1 LKFYLDSS
9 FIIELVH
16 GQPIATAIISQLDG
30 DLFTSKL
37 GRAETIR
44 TVMKR
49 DIAWLDDALSI
60 LKNISLIDLDDE
72 IFNLVESYGSEISLK
87 TSDAIHVATAQILL
101 GEDYWLVTLDSQMA
115 ANAKKLGIQIVT
127 AHK

>member
-37 GRAETIR
+37 GHVETIR
-44 TVMKR
+44 TIMKR
-49 DIAWLDDALSI
+49 DISWLDDALSA
-60 LKNISLIDLDDE
+60 LKSISLIALDDQVLK
-72 IFNLVESYGSEISLK
+72 LVESYGSEITLK
-87 TSDAIHVATAQILL
+87 TSDAIHMASAQMLL
-101 GEDYWLVTLDSQMA
+101 GENDWLVTLDRQMA
-115 ANAKKLGIQIVT
+115 ANAKKLGLQVIT
-127 AHK
+127 S

>member
-37 GRAETIR
+37 GRVETIR
-44 TVMKR
+44 TIMKR
-49 DIAWLDDALSI
+49 DISWLDDALST
-60 LKNISLIDLDDE
+60 LKSVSLIALDDE
-72 IFNLVESYGSEISLK
+72 VLKLVESYGSEITLK
-87 TSDAIHVATAQILL
+87 TSDAIHVASAQILL
-101 GEDYWLVTLDSQMA
+101 GKDDWLVTLDRQMA
-115 ANAKKLGIQIVT
+115 ANAKKLGLQVISS
-127 AHK
+127 

>member
-37 GRAETIR
+37 GRVETIR
-44 TVMKR
+44 TVIKR
-49 DIAWLDDALSI
+49 EAAWLDDAFSV

-72 IFNLVESYGSEISLK
+72 IFDLVESYGSEITLK
-87 TSDAIHVATAQILL
+87 TSDAIHVASAQLLL
-101 GEDYWLVTLDSQMA
+101 GEDDWLVTLDRQMA
-115 ANAKKLGIQIVT
+115 ANAKKLGLQVISS
-127 AHK
+127 

>member
-37 GRAETIR
+37 GRVETIR
-44 TVMKR
+44 TIMKR
-49 DIAWLDDALSI
+49 DVAWLDDALSI
-60 LKNISLIDLDDE
+60 LKNISLIDLDNE
-72 IFNLVESYGSEISLK
+72 IFDLVESYGSEITLK
-87 TSDAIHVATAQILL
+87 TSDAIHVASAQILL
-101 GEDYWLVTLDSQMA
+101 GEDDWLVTLDRQMA
-115 ANAKKLGIQIVT
+115 ANAKKLGLQVISS
-127 AHK
+127 

>member
-1 LKFYLDSS
+1 MKFYLDSS

-37 GRAETIR
+37 GRVETIR
-44 TVMKR
+44 TIMKR
-49 DIAWLDDALSI
+49 EIAWLDDAFSI
-60 LKNISLIDLDDE
+60 LKNISLIELDNE
-72 IFNLVESYGSEISLK
+72 IFDLVESYGSEITLK

-101 GEDYWLVTLDSQMA
+101 GEDDWLVTLDHQMI
-115 ANAKKLGIQIVT
+115 ANARKLGLQVISS
-127 AHK
+127 

>member
-1 LKFYLDSS
+1 MKFYLDSS

-37 GRAETIR
+37 GRVETIR
-44 TVMKR
+44 TVIKR
-49 DIAWLDDALSI
+49 EVAWLDDAFSI

-72 IFNLVESYGSEISLK
+72 IFDLVESYGSEITLK
-87 TSDAIHVATAQILL
+87 TSDAIHVASAQLLL
-101 GEDYWLVTLDSQMA
+101 GEDDWLVTLDRQMA
-115 ANAKKLGIQIVT
+115 ANAKKLGLQVISS
-127 AHK
+127 

>member
-37 GRAETIR
+37 GRVETIR
-44 TVMKR
+44 TIMKR
-49 DIAWLDDALSI
+49 DLSWLDDALST
-60 LKNISLIDLDDE
+60 LKSISLMALDDE
-72 IFNLVESYGSEISLK
+72 VLKLVESYGSEITLK
-87 TSDAIHVATAQILL
+87 TSDAIHVASAQILL
-101 GEDYWLVTLDSQMA
+101 GEDDWLVTLDGQMA
-115 ANAKKLGIQIVT
+115 ANAKKLGLQVIT
-127 AHK
+127 S

>member
-1 LKFYLDSS
+1 MKFYLDSS

-37 GRAETIR
+37 GRVETIR
-44 TVMKR
+44 TVIKR
-49 DIAWLDDALSI
+49 EAAWLDDAFSV

-72 IFNLVESYGSEISLK
+72 IFDLVESYGSEITLK
-87 TSDAIHVATAQILL
+87 TSDAIHVASAQLLL
-101 GEDYWLVTLDSQMA
+101 GEDDWLVTLDRQMA
-115 ANAKKLGIQIVT
+115 ANAKKLGLQVISS
-127 AHK
+127 

>member
-1 LKFYLDSS
+1 MKFYLDSS

-37 GRAETIR
+37 GRVETIR
-44 TVMKR
+44 TVIKR
-49 DIAWLDDALSI
+49 EVAWLDDAFSI

-72 IFNLVESYGSEISLK
+72 IFDLVESYGSEITLK
-87 TSDAIHVATAQILL
+87 TSDAIHVASAQILL
-101 GEDYWLVTLDSQMA
+101 GEDDWLVTLDRQMA
-115 ANAKKLGIQIVT
+115 ANAKKLGLQVISS
-127 AHK
+127 

>member
-37 GRAETIR
+37 GRVETIR
-44 TVMKR
+44 TVIKR
-49 DIAWLDDALSI
+49 EAAWLDDAFSI

-72 IFNLVESYGSEISLK
+72 IFDLVESYGSEITLK
-87 TSDAIHVATAQILL
+87 TSDAIHVASAQLLL
-101 GEDYWLVTLDSQMA
+101 GEDDWLVTLDRQMA
-115 ANAKKLGIQIVT
+115 ANAKKLGLQVISS
-127 AHK
+127 

>member
-1 LKFYLDSS
+1 MKFYLDSS

-37 GRAETIR
+37 GRVETIR
-44 TVMKR
+44 TVIKR
-49 DIAWLDDALSI
+49 EAAWLDDAFSI

-72 IFNLVESYGSEISLK
+72 IFDLVESYGSEITLK
-87 TSDAIHVATAQILL
+87 TSDAIHVASAQLLL
-101 GEDYWLVTLDSQMA
+101 GEDDWLVTLDRQMA
-115 ANAKKLGIQIVT
+115 ANAKKLGLQVISS
-127 AHK
+127 

>member
-1 LKFYLDSS
+1 MKFYLDSS

-37 GRAETIR
+37 GRVETLR

-49 DIAWLDDALSI
+49 EIAWLDDALSI
-60 LKNISLIDLDDE
+60 LKNISLIDLDNE
-72 IFNLVESYGSEISLK
+72 IFYLVESYGSEITLK

-101 GEDYWLVTLDSQMA
+101 GEDDWLVTLDKQMA
-115 ANAKKLGIQIVT
+115 ANTKKLGLQVIT
-127 AHK
+127 S

>member
-37 GRAETIR
+37 GRIETIR
-44 TVMKR
+44 TIIKR
-49 DIAWLDDALSI
+49 DVSWLDDALST
-60 LKNISLIDLDDE
+60 LKSISLIALDDE
-72 IFNLVESYGSEISLK
+72 VLKLVESYGSEITLK
-87 TSDAIHVATAQILL
+87 TSDAIHVASAQILL
-101 GEDYWLVTLDSQMA
+101 GENDWLVTLDRQMA
-115 ANAKKLGIQIVT
+115 ANAKRLGLQVIT
-127 AHK
+127 S

>member
-1 LKFYLDSS
+1 MKFYLDSS

-37 GRAETIR
+37 GRVETIR
-44 TVMKR
+44 TVIKR
-49 DIAWLDDALSI
+49 EAAWLDDAFSI

-72 IFNLVESYGSEISLK
+72 IFDLVESYGSEITLK
-87 TSDAIHVATAQILL
+87 TSDAIHVASAQILL
-101 GEDYWLVTLDSQMA
+101 GEDDWLVTLDRQMV
-115 ANAKKLGIQIVT
+115 ANAKKLGLQVISS
-127 AHK
+127 

>member
-37 GRAETIR
+37 GRVETIR
-44 TVMKR
+44 TVIKR
-49 DIAWLDDALSI
+49 EVAWLDDAFSI

-72 IFNLVESYGSEISLK
+72 IFDLVESYGSEITLK
-87 TSDAIHVATAQILL
+87 TSDAIHVASAQLLL
-101 GEDYWLVTLDSQMA
+101 GEDDWLVTLDRQMA
-115 ANAKKLGIQIVT
+115 ANAKKLGLQVISS
-127 AHK
+127 

>member
-37 GRAETIR
+37 GRVETIR
-44 TVMKR
+44 TIMKR
-49 DIAWLDDALSI
+49 DLSWLDDALST
-60 LKNISLIDLDDE
+60 LKSISLMALDDE
-72 IFNLVESYGSEISLK
+72 VLKLVESYGSEITLK
-87 TSDAIHVATAQILL
+87 TSDAIHVASAQILL
-101 GEDYWLVTLDSQMA
+101 GEDDWLVTLDRQMA
-115 ANAKKLGIQIVT
+115 ANAKKLGLQVISS
-127 AHK
+127 

>member
-37 GRAETIR
+37 GRVETIR
-44 TVMKR
+44 TIMKR
-49 DIAWLDDALSI
+49 DVSWLDDALSA
-60 LKNISLIDLDDE
+60 LKSISLIALDDQVLK
-72 IFNLVESYGSEISLK
+72 LVESYGSEITLK
-87 TSDAIHVATAQILL
+87 TSDAIHVASAQILL
-101 GEDYWLVTLDSQMA
+101 GEDGWLVTLDRQMA
-115 ANAKKLGIQIVT
+115 ANAKKLGLQVISS
-127 AHK
+127 

>member
-37 GRAETIR
+37 GRVETIR
-44 TVMKR
+44 TIMKR
-49 DIAWLDDALSI
+49 DVSWLDDALST
-60 LKNISLIDLDDE
+60 LKSISLIALDDE
-72 IFNLVESYGSEISLK
+72 VLKLVESYGSEITLK
-87 TSDAIHVATAQILL
+87 TSDAIHMASAQMLL
-101 GEDYWLVTLDSQMA
+101 GETDWLVTLDRQMA
-115 ANAKKLGIQIVT
+115 ANAKNLGLQVIT
-127 AHK
+127 S

>member
-37 GRAETIR
+37 GRVETIR
-44 TVMKR
+44 TIMKR
-49 DIAWLDDALSI
+49 DVSWLDDALST
-60 LKNISLIDLDDE
+60 LKSISLIALDDE
-72 IFNLVESYGSEISLK
+72 VLKLVESYGSEITLK
-87 TSDAIHVATAQILL
+87 TSDAIHVASAQILL
-101 GEDYWLVTLDSQMA
+101 GEDGWLVTLDRQMA
-115 ANAKKLGIQIVT
+115 ANAKKLGLQVISS
-127 AHK
+127 

>member
-1 LKFYLDSS
+1 MKFYLDSS
-9 FIIELVH
+9 LIIELVH

-37 GRAETIR
+37 GRVETLR

-49 DIAWLDDALSI
+49 DIAWLDDAFSI
-60 LKNISLIDLDDE
+60 LKYISLIDLDDE
-72 IFNLVESYGSEISLK
+72 IFDLVESYGNEITLK

-101 GEDYWLVTLDSQMA
+101 GEGDWLVTLDRQMA
-115 ANAKKLGIQIVT
+115 TNAKKLGLQVIFS
-127 AHK
+127 